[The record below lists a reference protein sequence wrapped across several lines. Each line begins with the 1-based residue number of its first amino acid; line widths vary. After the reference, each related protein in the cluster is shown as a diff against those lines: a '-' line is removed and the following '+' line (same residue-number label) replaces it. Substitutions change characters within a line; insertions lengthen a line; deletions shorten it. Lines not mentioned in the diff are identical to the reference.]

1 MRKGLSIILAITM
14 CMAMALTAYGAEP
27 HPARFVDGADLLTA
41 EQEAALTEKLD
52 EISERQVVDVAI
64 VTTNSLGGKTATEF
78 ADDYFDYK
86 GYGMGAE
93 DDGIIFV
100 ISMGE
105 REWAISTHAYA
116 ITAFTDAG
124 QAYITDTVVPYMSDG
139 DFDWAFH
146 QFADLCDDYITQ
158 AKLGEPYDVGN
169 MPDDLGVL
177 GAIIWAIP
185 CFIVGAIV
193 AFIMKLIKRKSLQ
206 TVMMRNDASD
216 YRSNLNLTAKDDV
229 FLYRD
234 IIRTKIEKDD
244 DDGGSSTHTSSSGRS
259 HGGSSGSF

>member
-1 MRKGLSIILAITM
+1 MRKILTIILAITM
-14 CMAMALTAYGAEP
+14 CMAMALTAYGAEK

-41 EQEAALTEKLD
+41 EEEVALTEKLD
-52 EISERQVVDVAI
+52 EISIRQGVDVAI
-64 VTTNSLGGKTATEF
+64 VTTNSLGGKTATEY

-86 GYGMGAE
+86 GYGMGDN

-105 REWAISTHAYA
+105 REWAISTHAYG

-139 DFDWAFH
+139 DFNWAFNE
-146 QFADLCDDYITQ
+146 FADLCDQFITQ
-158 AKLGEPYDVGN
+158 AKTGEPYDVGN
-169 MPDDLGVL
+169 MPDDVGLFGCIL
-177 GAIIWAIP
+177 MIFP
-185 CFIVGAIV
+185 CFIIALII
-193 AFIMKLIKRKSLQ
+193 AFILKLIKKSSLK
-206 TVMMRNDASD
+206 TVMMKNDASD
-216 YRSNLNLTAKDDV
+216 YRNDFQLTGETDV

-234 IIRTKIEKDD
+234 VVRTKIEDD
-244 DDGGSSTHTSSSGRS
+244 DDGGSSTHTSSSGRT